1 MKIDEIKNKDLE
13 IEWDVTIP
21 SKTVNNEL
29 EKIFRDQ
36 PEFKITWF
44 YQEKFQLM
52 LLRKDIQNQF
62 CLKF

>member
-29 EKIFRDQ
+29 EKN
-36 PEFKITWF
+36 
-44 YQEKFQLM
+44 
-52 LLRKDIQNQF
+52 IQRSARI
-62 CLKF
+62 